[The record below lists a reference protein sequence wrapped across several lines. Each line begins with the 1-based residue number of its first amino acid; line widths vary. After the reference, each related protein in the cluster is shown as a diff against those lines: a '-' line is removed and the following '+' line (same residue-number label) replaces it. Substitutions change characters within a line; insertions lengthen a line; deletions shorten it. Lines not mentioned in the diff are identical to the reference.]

1 MPAAAAKLKGMKKV
15 CIAMDYN
22 PSAKKIAETGHS
34 LARSLDAELTLVH
47 VIADAAYYA
56 VDYAPFMGF
65 ESPFMHTYSE
75 LAVDLRRGAENYLS
89 RSAQHLGSPNI
100 KTAVLEGDTANAILE
115 YATGHNMDLLVIGKH
130 SHTGLGN
137 ILMGNTAVKL
147 VKQSNIAILVVP
159 VQD

>member
-1 MPAAAAKLKGMKKV
+1 
-15 CIAMDYN
+15 MDYN
-22 PSAKKIAETGHS
+22 PSARKIAETGHS

-47 VIADAAYYA
+47 VITNAAYYA

-89 RSAQHLGSPNI
+89 ASSQHLGGRNI
-100 KTAVLEGDTANAILE
+100 KTAVLEGDTANAILD
-115 YATGHNMDLLVIGKH
+115 YATDQNMDLLVIGTH
-130 SHTGLGN
+130 SHTGLEN

-147 VKQSNIAILVVP
+147 VRHSKIPILVVP
-159 VQD
+159 VGE